1 MFLPIA
7 NYTSVAC
14 FYVVQNYTCRFINDS
29 NEQIKVKSFCP

>member
-14 FYVVQNYTCRFINDS
+14 FYAV
-29 NEQIKVKSFCP
+29 